1 MKRFLIFLTIAMG
14 AIMTQACAC
23 KVIDN
28 SEVGIKFKKFG
39 LTDQGKLEAE
49 SVSGYIFYNPITT
62 NVFSYPTYIQRKTYE
77 QFHVN
82 TKDGAEFFMDPT
94 LAYQIERDKAA
105 DIFTT

>member
-14 AIMTQACAC
+14 AIIAQACAC

-49 SVSGYIFYNPITT
+49 SVSGYIFQKVRSRP
-62 NVFSYPTYIQRKTYE
+62 VFLPWYSS
-77 QFHVN
+77 
-82 TKDGAEFFMDPT
+82 
-94 LAYQIERDKAA
+94 
-105 DIFTT
+105 